1 MISAKERAFLRAKS
15 NTLPDLVFIGKEGV
29 TENVMKQVEDNL
41 FAHEL
46 IKIKVQKT
54 SEASVKECAETLMN
68 ECDCTVVA
76 TIGSK
81 IILYK
86 RTTKKDFKHYLK

>member
-1 MISAKERAFLRAKS
+1 MITAKERALLRAKS
-15 NTLPDLVFIGKEGV
+15 NGLPDLVFVGKEGV
-29 TENVMKQVEDNL
+29 TENVIKQVQDNL

-46 IKIKVQKT
+46 IKVKTQKT
-54 SEASVKECAETLMN
+54 SDLTVEACAELISSEVN
-68 ECDCTVVA
+68 CTVVA
-76 TIGSK
+76 IIGSK

>member
-1 MISAKERAFLRAKS
+1 MITAKERAFLRAKS

-29 TENVMKQVEDNL
+29 TDNVMKQVEDNL

-54 SEASVKECAETLMN
+54 SEASVKECAETLIN
-68 ECDCTVVA
+68 SA
-76 TIGSK
+76 TAQWLLPLAVKLFYINAP
-81 IILYK
+81 
-86 RTTKKDFKHYLK
+86 TKKTLNTI